1 MIQSMMQTTSQT
13 SARLA
18 SEFGP
23 VLLAATPFG
32 GMDAPIAAARWYA
45 AHEQRELRVVAAL
58 DNGETR
64 GGPETSAPVPLDC
77 RDMRR
82 RMLAEQLRR
91 ELTQHGLND
100 DAAVE
105 VLDGH

>member
-1 MIQSMMQTTSQT
+1 MIQSMMHTASQT
-13 SARLA
+13 RARLA
-18 SEFGP
+18 SEDGP

-45 AHEQRELRVVAAL
+45 AHEQRDLRVVATLEKAEAREEP
-58 DNGETR
+58 GM
-64 GGPETSAPVPLDC
+64 SAPVPLDC

-91 ELTQHGLND
+91 ELTQHGLD
-100 DAAVE
+100 D
-105 VLDGH
+105 D